1 VAADVGERAGND
13 RVGAQHRDA
22 RAAGLVDEQEQ
33 RDDHA
38 DDQRGQ
44 DVQHDHA
51 EQGQHGQPE
60 LARHEPAEPFHLVH
74 LHQVGDRVDD
84 QSGEHR
90 LGQVGEQGVSA
101 TTVTRL
107 SAAAMIGDSSVRAP
121 APSLTA
127 DWDRL
132 PPQASPP
139 CTPEPRLA
147 RPSAIGPRS

>member
-60 LARHEPAEPFHLVH
+60 LARHEPAVPFHLAH

-84 QSGEHR
+84 QRGEHR
-90 LGQVGEQGVSA
+90 LGQVGEQGRQRDDGDQAQHGGDDRRHLGPRPGAV
-101 TTVTRL
+101 VDRRL
-107 SAAAMIGDSSVRAP
+107 G
-121 APSLTA
+121 
-127 DWDRL
+127 
-132 PPQASPP
+132 QASPAGQP
-139 CTPEPRLA
+139 AEHAAGREIYLTLIE
-147 RPSAIGPRS
+147 